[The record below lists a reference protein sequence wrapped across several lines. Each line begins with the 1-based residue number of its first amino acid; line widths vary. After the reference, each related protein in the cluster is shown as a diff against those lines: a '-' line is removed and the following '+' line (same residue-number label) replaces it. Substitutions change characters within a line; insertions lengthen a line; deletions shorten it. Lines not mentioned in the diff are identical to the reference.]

1 MATQS
6 TTIQNLIHPVPDH
19 KCGCQRL
26 PAAATST
33 GSQVLLPAA
42 ASGYHQVLL
51 PAATTS
57 TGSTQGARTRSC
69 CCRCIFATHIPNLLQ
84 FAHILQISGQPKPA
98 DAHYQLLCNVS
109 PNRLLMPRTQYN
121 TVQLLAE
128 HCHTRS
134 PQLCSCSI
142 VHDSCCRQQLCQQH
156 QLLCG
161 LESCSTAAL
170 TAATLQLLLRYFC

>member
-6 TTIQNLIHPVPDH
+6 TTIQNLIHPVTDH

-57 TGSTQGARTRSC
+57 TGSTQGARTHTAAAAADAFLQHTFLTCCSLHTFCRSLGSQNQPMRITSC
-69 CCRCIFATHIPNLLQ
+69 CTMCRPT
-84 FAHILQISGQPKPA
+84 G
-98 DAHYQLLCNVS
+98 
-109 PNRLLMPRTQYN
+109 
-121 TVQLLAE
+121 
-128 HCHTRS
+128 
-134 PQLCSCSI
+134 CSCQARSTTLYSCWQSI
-142 VHDSCCRQQLCQQH
+142 ATPGHLRCAAAPLCMTAAAGSSCVSSISCCV
-156 QLLCG
+156 
-161 LESCSTAAL
+161 A
-170 TAATLQLLLRYFC
+170 